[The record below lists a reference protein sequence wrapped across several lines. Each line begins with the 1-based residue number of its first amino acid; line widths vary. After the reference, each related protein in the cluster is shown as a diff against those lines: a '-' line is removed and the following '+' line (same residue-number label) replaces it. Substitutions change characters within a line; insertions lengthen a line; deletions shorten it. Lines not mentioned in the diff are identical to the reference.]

1 MTRTLQAV
9 RHDILNGRGFVL
21 FRGLPVEAWG
31 RQKAAIAMMGISAH
45 LGYLLSQNK
54 LGQVLGHVTNLDAD
68 YKNSLDKIK
77 IAATNAA

>member
-1 MTRTLQAV
+1 
-9 RHDILNGRGFVL
+9 
-21 FRGLPVEAWG
+21 
-31 RQKAAIAMMGISAH
+31 MMGVSAH

-68 YKNSLDKIK
+68 YHNQLDKVK